1 MNTRTRSL
9 VLLAAAMTMAG
20 AAVTGCGATTATPA
34 APAVV
39 AAQPSASGQFN
50 NTDVQFAQQAIA
62 LRQQARWLAQ
72 QAVEGAQSVGLKQY
86 ATEVQSASQPQIDQ
100 LTAWLTQHNLPV
112 PSAAPG
118 AMASMPAMASA
129 APNTMPSLPAMP
141 DAATLQGL
149 SPEQFQARVVE
160 LFSANH
166 EGLLGSITAELANG
180 VDPTVKGIA
189 DQLKATAASEQQQL
203 QALAGPTPTPSR

>member
-9 VLLAAAMTMAG
+9 VLLAAVMTVAG
-20 AAVTGCGATTATPA
+20 GAVTGCGTTTAT
-34 APAVV
+34 PAVV

-86 ATEVQSASQPQIDQ
+86 ATEVESASQPQIDQ

-118 AMASMPAMASA
+118 GMASMPAMASA
-129 APNTMPSLPAMP
+129 APNAMPSMPAMP
-141 DAATLQGL
+141 DAAALRGL
-149 SPEQFQARVVE
+149 SPEQFQDRIVE
-160 LFSANH
+160 LFSTNH

-180 VDPTVKGIA
+180 VDPTVRGIA
-189 DQLKATAASEQQQL
+189 DQLKATATSERQQL
-203 QALAGPTPTPSR
+203 KALTGPTPTPSR

>member
-1 MNTRTRSL
+1 MNTRSL
-9 VLLAAAMTMAG
+9 VLLAAAVTVAG
-20 AAVTGCGATTATPA
+20 GAVTGCATTTATPA

-39 AAQPSASGQFN
+39 AAAPSASGQYN
-50 NTDVQFAQQAIA
+50 NTDVQFAQHAIA

-86 ATEVQSASQPQIDQ
+86 ATEVESASQPQIDQ
-100 LTAWLTQHNLPV
+100 LTAWLTKHNLPV

-118 AMASMPAMASA
+118 GMMASMPAMPSA
-129 APNTMPSLPAMP
+129 APNAMPSMPAMP
-141 DAATLQGL
+141 DAAALQGL
-149 SPEQFQARVVE
+149 SPEQFQARIVE
-160 LFSANH
+160 LFSTNH

-189 DQLKATAASEQQQL
+189 EQLKATAMSEQQQL
-203 QALAGPTPTPSR
+203 QALTGPTPTPSR